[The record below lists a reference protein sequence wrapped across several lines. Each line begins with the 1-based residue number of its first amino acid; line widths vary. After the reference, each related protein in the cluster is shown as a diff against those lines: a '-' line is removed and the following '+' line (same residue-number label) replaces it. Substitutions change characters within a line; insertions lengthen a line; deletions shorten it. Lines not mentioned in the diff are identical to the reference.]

1 MPSTITINTT
11 ITIEQVF
18 SYKSN
23 SYLDFLYFFV
33 MLNVKLD
40 QFLYFFVIFSCLL
53 TTGLLHGLFPQKLG
67 VLTHQKLYV

>member
-18 SYKSN
+18 SYKSK

-33 MLNVKLD
+33 MLTIKLD
-40 QFLYFFVIFSCLL
+40 QFIYFFIIVLNIFISALIS
-53 TTGLLHGLFPQKLG
+53 
-67 VLTHQKLYV
+67 